1 MLSSVANFQQLYI
14 WIFSV
19 YTVHEHVTELR
30 YKIYINYLNIR
41 QI

>member
-19 YTVHEHVTELR
+19 YTVHDYVIELH
-30 YKIYINYLNIR
+30 YKIYINYPNIG
-41 QI
+41 IH